1 MLGMKK
7 EYSLENVRL
16 RITRMALMVG
26 MRKEYNLKCTRLR
39 ITRIVLMVDGTKEHS
54 LENVR
59 LRITRITRMLDGRKE
74 YSLENVRLRIT
85 RIVLMVDGRKAH
97 SLGYGR
103 LRITRMERMWVT
115 RILVWGYLGDYAPP
129 CGGGDGGGASWGRGR
144 GQLLFVEGPA
154 GDGGGVSS
162 RWLVEGLPFSVLYS
176 FYTLS
181 WCYLASFSLYI
192 HNGKG
197 CSKIGWT

>member
-7 EYSLENVRL
+7 EHSLENTRLRITRMVLMLGMRKEHSLENTRL

-26 MRKEYNLKCTRLR
+26 MRKA
-39 ITRIVLMVDGTKEHS
+39 HS

-59 LRITRITRMLDGRKE
+59 LRIIRMARMLVGRKE
-74 YSLENVRLRIT
+74 Y
-85 RIVLMVDGRKAH
+85 

-154 GDGGGVSS
+154 G
-162 RWLVEGLPFSVLYS
+162 
-176 FYTLS
+176 YTLS
-181 WCYLASFSLYI
+181 WHYLASFSLYI

>member
-1 MLGMKK
+1 MVDGRKAH
-7 EYSLENVRL
+7 SLENR
-16 RITRMALMVG
+16 
-26 MRKEYNLKCTRLR
+26 RLR
-39 ITRIVLMVDGTKEHS
+39 ITRIVLMVDGRKEHS

-115 RILVWGYLGDYAPP
+115 RILVWGYLGDYTPP
-129 CGGGDGGGASWGRGR
+129 CGGGDGGGASWGHGR

-154 GDGGGVSS
+154 G
-162 RWLVEGLPFSVLYS
+162 
-176 FYTLS
+176 YTLS
-181 WCYLASFSLYI
+181 WQYLASFSLYI